1 MDPAYAQFFNAF
13 ITMLVVIDPVGVAA
27 TFVAMTVSEPPG
39 ERSRMARNGVWTAA
53 GILYFFALTGN
64 AFLDTLG
71 ITIPAFRIAG
81 GILLFF
87 LAMDMILVR
96 QTGLRAT
103 TEPEQ
108 AEAGVRKDIAV
119 FPLAIPL
126 IAGPGSITSVVLLM
140 GGAWKTPWL
149 AGGLLAVMA
158 VALAVTFAT
167 LRLAGPMMRL
177 LGVTGTNVVGR
188 VLGILLAALAVQYV
202 LDGLRSA
209 GLLLRP

>member
-1 MDPAYAQFFNAF
+1 MGFPLAQILNTL
-13 ITMLVVIDPVGVAA
+13 ITLFVVIDPVGVAA
-27 TFVAMTVSEPPG
+27 TYGSLTSGEKPA
-39 ERSRMARNGVWTAA
+39 ERSRIARNGVWIAA

-103 TEPEQ
+103 TELEQ
-108 AEAGVRKDIAV
+108 EEAGLRKDITV

-126 IAGPGSITSVVLLM
+126 IAGPGAITSVVLLM
-140 GGAWKTPWL
+140 ADAWKTPWF
-149 AGGLLAVMA
+149 AMGQLLVIAIVL
-158 VALAVTFAT
+158 VFTFAA
-167 LRLAGPMMRL
+167 LRLAAPMTRL

-188 VLGILLAALAVQYV
+188 VLGILLAALAVQFV
-202 LDGLRSA
+202 LDGLHAA
-209 GLLLRP
+209 GIPVHM